1 MPIQACN
8 LYNNANMAD
17 ENLPPTDVP
26 AARSGGNAF
35 LTGLKEHR
43 LYRVALGYAVGAWV
57 VLQVA
62 AIVLPGFGAPAWVLR
77 ALMIVL
83 ALGFGAA
90 LLAGWGY
97 DRRVAGRSL
106 LPHAPAGRVG
116 WGLAALLPAAAVTG
130 FFLLRPL
137 PHPVEGVAP
146 APTTT
151 APAAPAVSEK
161 SVAVLPFENLSDDKA
176 NGYFTDGVQD
186 EILTDLAKVADLRVI
201 ARASVRQYK
210 ADAPRDL
217 RAIAAEL
224 GVAHVLTGSVQR
236 AGNQVR
242 VHAQLIDV
250 RTAVQQWGE
259 SYLKPLDDVF
269 AIQSEI
275 ALAIV
280 GQLQA
285 RLSPQEKSAIDQA
298 PTTDVAAYDLY
309 LRAQEIFERNAG
321 SAQGGD
327 KTAEAIPLLEQALAR
342 DPKFLA
348 AQCLLARLHGDLY
361 RSHDH
366 SPARLEQF
374 SAAVQGAVRLAPDA
388 GETHLALA
396 EYHYQRRDYA
406 AAAAELTLAGR
417 ILPNHPRIPEL
428 TGYLL
433 RRQGRWDEAAR
444 SMEQALGLDPHNFL
458 LLQQLGA
465 TYLSMHRYADD
476 ARVLQRALAVKPG
489 DPFTRQLLAD
499 VPLHARADVRPRQAT
514 LATLLAENPDLA
526 AQLDDP
532 GTAMYERSPAACAR
546 ALSHLPPGGTIV
558 QGGLRLPRA
567 FWEGAYAHFQG
578 DAARAREAFTAARV
592 EVAKAVAARPD
603 PAVALSFLGVI
614 DAGLGRKEEAVV
626 EGQHA
631 CELLPVAKDALVGPD
646 VLQNLAGIYAW
657 TGEKKEAVETLAA
670 LLRVPNHLT
679 YGELRLD
686 PLWDALR
693 GDPGFEALVASQA
706 PKPTP

>member
-1 MPIQACN
+1 MPEQPPN
-8 LYNNANMAD
+8 
-17 ENLPPTDVP
+17 PPTEP
-26 AARSGGNAF
+26 AERPGNNAF

-43 LYRVALGYAVGAWV
+43 LYRVALGYAVGAWI

-106 LPHAPAGRVG
+106 LPHATAGRVG
-116 WGLAALLPAAAVTG
+116 WLVTALLPALAVTG

-137 PHPVEGVAP
+137 PRP
-146 APTTT
+146 AESVTPAQATT
-151 APAAPAVSEK
+151 AAPAVSEK

-201 ARASVRQYK
+201 ARASVKQFR

-217 RAIAAEL
+217 RAIAGEL
-224 GVAHVLTGSVQR
+224 GVAYVLTGSVQR

-250 RTAVQQWGE
+250 RTSVERWAE
-259 SYLKPLDDVF
+259 SYLKALDDVF

-285 RLSPQEKSAIDQA
+285 RLSPQEKTAIDQA
-298 PTTDVAAYDLY
+298 PTTDVAAYDLF
-309 LRAQEIFERNAG
+309 LRAQDLYERN
-321 SAQGGD
+321 SAAMDGGD
-327 KTAEAIPLLEQALAR
+327 KVAQAIPLLEQALAR
-342 DPKFLA
+342 DPKFQA
-348 AQCLLARLHGDLY
+348 AWCLLARVHGYLY
-361 RSHDH
+361 RNTDH
-366 SPARLEQF
+366 TPTRLEQF

-396 EYHYQRRDYA
+396 DYHYQRRDYA
-406 AAAAELTLAGR
+406 AATAELTLAGR
-417 ILPNHPRIPEL
+417 TLPNESRIPEL
-428 TGYLL
+428 TGYML
-433 RRQGRWDEAAR
+433 RRQGHWEESTRSLEGALALDPRNFVVLTQLAR
-444 SMEQALGLDPHNFL
+444 SYEA
-458 LLQQLGA
+458 
-465 TYLSMHRYADD
+465 MHRYADLER
-476 ARVLQRALAVKPG
+476 ALQRALAVKPG
-489 DPFTRQLLAD
+489 DPFTRLQLTD
-499 VPLHARADVRPRQAT
+499 VPLRARADLRPRLAV

-526 AQLDDP
+526 AELDDP
-532 GTAMYERSPAACAR
+532 GTAEYERSPAACAR
-546 ALSHLPPGGTIV
+546 ALSHLPPEGSAV
-558 QGGLRLPRA
+558 AGGLLVPRA
-567 FWEGAYAHFQG
+567 FWEGLFAHDVLG

-603 PAVALSFLGVI
+603 SAVALSTLGLI
-614 DAGLGRKEEAVV
+614 DAGLGRKEEAIA
-626 EGQHA
+626 EGRRA
-631 CELLPVAKDALVGPD
+631 CEMLPVAKDAIVGPD
-646 VLQNLAGIYAW
+646 VLSNLGQIYLW
-657 TGEKKEAVETLAA
+657 TGEKAAAVETLAA
-670 LLRVPNHLT
+670 FLRVPGNFS
-679 YGELRLD
+679 YGDLKLD
-686 PLWDALR
+686 PELDALR

-706 PKPTP
+706 PKP